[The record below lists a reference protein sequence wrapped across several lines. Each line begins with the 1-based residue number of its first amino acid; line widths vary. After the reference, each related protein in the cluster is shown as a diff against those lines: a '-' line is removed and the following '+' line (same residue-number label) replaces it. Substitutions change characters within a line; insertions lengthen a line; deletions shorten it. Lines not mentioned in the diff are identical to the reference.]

1 MLAKPQ
7 GTESGGRPA
16 HVTNTLSD
24 AMRDF
29 ANVENTEKFGEILSW
44 T

>member
-1 MLAKPQ
+1 MLAKRQ

-16 HVTNTLSD
+16 HVTNTLPD

-29 ANVENTEKFGEILSW
+29 ANVENIEKFDGIFP
-44 T
+44 